1 MSGDDL
7 AAMFD
12 KMFGSAG
19 QGAPG
24 STPGQVIASMAFTEP
39 PPGQT
44 QPRSQKP
51 RRGKSVA
58 TIELGQ
64 TAFDVLAESEYAMTL
79 RHLYYRLVAQGA
91 IPKDHP
97 SYIKLGRVMRLL
109 REDGTV
115 PWEWLVDH
123 VRSVIRRRTWDGVED
138 MLGDTAELYRRDL
151 MRNQDVAIQLWAESD
166 SIGSVIAPVAQR
178 YTIPTFIGRG
188 YSSRGYLWTAAKD
201 AVAAHEAGKTVLILH
216 VGDFDP
222 SGLDIFRDLEETL
235 RLYAFAIE
243 ADTSVA
249 FARRRMAI
257 DFNTSLEFETN
268 WLDFQRLALTAEQV
282 EDYELPTA
290 PAKTKDTR
298 TAGFIGIGTVE
309 VEALPVEDLLA
320 IVETA
325 ITNEIDPE
333 ALRILEQAEKS
344 EREIMRRIAATPI
357 ERLVEAA
364 A

>member
-1 MSGDDL
+1 MSDDL
-7 AAMFD
+7 TAVFD
-12 KMFGSAG
+12 EMFGSAEM
-19 QGAPG
+19 GAPG
-24 STPGQVIASMAFTEP
+24 STPGQVFAGMPFTEP
-39 PPGQT
+39 PPRQT
-44 QPRSQKP
+44 RPRLQKP
-51 RRGKSVA
+51 RRGRSAA

-64 TAFDVLAESEYAMTL
+64 TARDVLAESEYAMTL

-91 IPKDHP
+91 IPKDHT

-201 AVAAHEAGKTVLILH
+201 VVAAHEAGKTVLILH

-243 ADTSVA
+243 AAASVDEV
-249 FARRRMAI
+249 RRMVI
-257 DFNTSLEFETN
+257 DFNTNLESETN
-268 WLDFQRLALTAEQV
+268 WLDFERLALTAEQV
-282 EDYELPTA
+282 EAYQLPTA
-290 PAKTKDTR
+290 PAKSKDTR
-298 TAGFIGIGTVE
+298 TAGFTGTGTVE

-320 IVETA
+320 IVEAA

-333 ALRILEQAEKS
+333 ALRILEEAEKS
-344 EREIMRRIAATPI
+344 EREIMRRIAATPL